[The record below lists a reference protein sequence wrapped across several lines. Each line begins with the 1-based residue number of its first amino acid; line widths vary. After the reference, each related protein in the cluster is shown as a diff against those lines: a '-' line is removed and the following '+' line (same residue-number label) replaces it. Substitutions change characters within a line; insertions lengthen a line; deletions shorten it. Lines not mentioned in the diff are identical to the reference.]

1 MTTVRQK
8 NVTAAQ
14 WSPNGGALGS
24 PDLREDGYPFG
35 ANVFSPAVQKER
47 LSKETYKK
55 LEDTLESGQ
64 AGVQICNLG
73 NEQLDEV
80 DRLHFVVHADDEAL
94 RGFVLVETFGDVAE
108 HP

>member
-64 AGVQICNLG
+64 AIDTTIA
-73 NEQLDEV
+73 DEV
-80 DRLHFVVHADDEAL
+80 AAAMMEWAL
-94 RGFVLVETFGDVAE
+94 ERGASHYTHVFQPLTGLTA
-108 HP
+108 